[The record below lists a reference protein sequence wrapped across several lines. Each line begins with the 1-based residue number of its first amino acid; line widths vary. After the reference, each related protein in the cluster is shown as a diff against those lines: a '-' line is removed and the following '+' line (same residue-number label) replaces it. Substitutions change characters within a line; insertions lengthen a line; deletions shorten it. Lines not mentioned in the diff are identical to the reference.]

1 MRTVLTSLAL
11 GLTLF
16 ATGCPHGPPI
26 DIVGPPAYDESG
38 VPSTPFYEELANRT
52 SEMAAEGV
60 IPSDPHEAYV
70 LAMQEIE
77 DNGIRILPKAEGI
90 EQWEKFTTTFPTKI
104 FVAKDWDE
112 MSEATQAEI
121 LWHEIVHVREY
132 DAHTPL
138 KMGLMYVVA
147 EGRWAL
153 EVQAYRESYRVK
165 RLFGASEE
173 TIRGFMRPRAES
185 LYTSYELGAMPKE
198 YAIEKAIEI
207 WMLDSPDAT
216 GTANP

>member
-1 MRTVLTSLAL
+1 MRIVLTSLAL

-16 ATGCPHGPPI
+16 ATGCPHGLSI
-26 DIVGPPAYDESG
+26 DIVGPPAYDENG

-52 SEMAAEGV
+52 SEMAEEGV
-60 IPSDPHEAYV
+60 IPSDSHEAWL

-77 DNGIRILPKAEGI
+77 DNGIRIIPKAEGI
-90 EQWEKFTTTFPTKI
+90 EQWGKFTTTFPTKI
-104 FVAKDWDE
+104 YVAKDWDDK
-112 MSEATQAEI
+112 SEAIQAEI

-132 DAHTPL
+132 DVHTPL

-173 TIRGFMRPRAES
+173 AIRGHMRPRAES
-185 LYTSYELGAMPKE
+185 LYEGYELGAMPKE

-207 WMLDSPDAT
+207 WMLDSP
-216 GTANP
+216 GP

>member
-1 MRTVLTSLAL
+1 
-11 GLTLF
+11 
-16 ATGCPHGPPI
+16 
-26 DIVGPPAYDESG
+26 
-38 VPSTPFYEELANRT
+38 
-52 SEMAAEGV
+52 
-60 IPSDPHEAYV
+60 
-70 LAMQEIE
+70 MQEIE

-104 FVAKDWDE
+104 FVAKNWDE
-112 MSEATQAEI
+112 MDEASQAVI

-138 KMGLMYVVA
+138 KMGLMYLVA

-153 EVQAYRESYRVK
+153 EVQAYRESYRVR
-165 RLFGASEE
+165 RLFGATEE
-173 TIRGFMRPRAES
+173 EIRKHMRPRAES

-207 WMLDSPDAT
+207 WMIDSLAVT
-216 GTANP
+216 GTEDP